1 MLSLLNFGRKAPPIA
16 ALEWSEGELRL
27 SLPAKGGRMT
37 ATFPLTAPPEEQGFE
52 VRRRLQELAQRG
64 HFRAPLCVVI
74 PSYACTYKLLKVAA
88 MNGEVAEGAWRAEVL
103 SRLGLPPEEVE
114 LAAAEQPD
122 GLFVIACRKG
132 FLHAYLTPLLQAGL
146 TVRWILPSILGL
158 WAFASDK
165 FSESWALIE
174 LRGNR
179 EGFIAATIAIGKGE
193 GLRLVLSL
201 PLNGQEGAEKVLAEE
216 IQRSLA
222 LYHRLFG
229 EPVQRLLIVG
239 DGQRWLLP
247 LTSLFQ
253 AVDAIGDELPLS
265 TDGTTVAERMLSAVA
280 EGVHRLLLRKGHPLS
295 LPTFPPPQPELA
307 LQWRR
312 LEERL
317 IGATAAFVF
326 VGLAAAIWLTLRAHH
341 WQTLVTQKQG
351 EVAKLQQT
359 LTQMTKGAYA
369 LKLQGMEQLWRQVH
383 DARNDPL
390 EVLYALSKTFP
401 ASAWV
406 TEWVFLRDGQ
416 VVVRGSALSH
426 GAVAD
431 VARALTQATVG
442 DGQPLFTEVQTNFAN
457 ARTEGEKTLVD
468 FQVTGWLRER
478 SPNPRRQVRRP

>member
-1 MLSLLNFGRKAPPIA
+1 MLNFLKKTPPIA
-16 ALEWSEGELRL
+16 AMEWSEGELRL

-64 HFRAPLCVVI
+64 HLRAPLCVVI
-74 PSYACTYKLLKVAA
+74 PSYACTYKLLKVSAV
-88 MNGEVAEGAWRAEVL
+88 NGETEGAWKAEAL
-103 SRLGLPPEEVE
+103 SQLGLPPEEVE

-122 GLFVIACRKG
+122 GLFVVACRKG
-132 FLHAYLTPLLQAGL
+132 FLHASLTPLLQAGL
-146 TVRWILPSILGL
+146 TVRWVLPSILGL
-158 WAFASDK
+158 WAFASEK
-165 FSESWALIE
+165 MAESWALIE

-179 EGFIAATIAIGKGE
+179 EGLTAATIAIGKGE
-193 GLRLVLSL
+193 GLRLAL
-201 PLNGQEGAEKVLAEE
+201 PFSLNGLKDAERVLTEE
-216 IQRSLA
+216 IQRAFA

-229 EPVQRLLIVG
+229 EPVQRLLVVG
-239 DGQRWLLP
+239 DGQRWQLS

-253 AVDAIGDELPLS
+253 AVDATGDELPLP
-265 TDGTTVAERMLSAVA
+265 TEGTTVAERMLSAVA
-280 EGVHRLLLRKGHPLS
+280 EGVQRLLLRKGHS
-295 LPTFPPPQPELA
+295 LALPSFPPPQPEAA

-317 IGATAAFVF
+317 IGATAALTL
-326 VGLAAAIWLTLRAHH
+326 VGLATAIWLTSKVHH
-341 WQTLVTQKQG
+341 WQTLVTQKQA
-351 EVAKLQQT
+351 EVVRLQQT
-359 LTQMTKGAYA
+359 LTQTTKGDYA
-369 LKLQGMEQLWRQVH
+369 VKVQGMEQLWRQVH

-431 VARALTQATVG
+431 VARALAQATVG

-478 SPNPRRQVRRP
+478 TPNLRRQVRRP